1 MTQSNAS
8 QDGAVPGLGGVPSAV
23 QVRSVTFP
31 EGQKAQIVE
40 APPWGDEAEIVDE
53 LGLEKGRPVVLLVG
67 GADGFDQDVPQ
78 ESELRNRL
86 LQLFGR
92 GLLRT
97 VDAGGAIILDG
108 GTNAGVMAL
117 LGAAARNQPRPIDL
131 LGVAPAGKVAAPD
144 GSAAAANGLTPLE
157 PNHTHF
163 VLVDS
168 ATWGG
173 ETSTLVDLA
182 QAVADTRPVVVV
194 VVHGGEVTKDELVR
208 SVRRHWPVI
217 VVTGFGGVADEI
229 AKFRDKPT
237 EFIRDTP
244 LAEVI
249 ADGRLV
255 LFPATDSPPAFGR
268 LIGRQLGGGDTL
280 RRAVDL
286 RDRYAV
292 NARLQRD
299 RFHQLQRW
307 ILGLGVVATGLALV
321 HDALED
327 RNTPANSQAQ
337 TGASIDAIQS
347 PFPGLPVIG
356 GMEADDA
363 LIGVLRFSIIM
374 VPLVTS
380 VLLSASVRFNSGATW
395 VALRSTAEA
404 IRAET
409 FRYRAR
415 AGAYSDRETTEV
427 SRDFK
432 LADKLETINRNLMNT
447 QANLTALQ
455 NVPPN
460 DRAKDDL
467 GFLTPDDYVRDRLEQ
482 QSDYYQSKA
491 AELDRTLF
499 RSQLAIWIAGIA
511 GSLLAA
517 AGFPLWIAL
526 TTALAAGFGAY
537 LQYRNVERTLAGYNK
552 AAAEL
557 DNVVLWWSSLSAE
570 ERADQ
575 VNIDLLV
582 NATETVLAA
591 ENAAWLQQMEN
602 VLVGL
607 REQQTKASASLSGEK
622 QTTVTTEST
631 GTMETTETTIK
642 TVSTEIT
649 ETAAPPDAEPR
660 TTVIAVAQRNEDT
673 AKPAADTVADTARP

>member
-1 MTQSNAS
+1 MQSDAS
-8 QDGAVPGLGGVPSAV
+8 PDGAGADLGGVASAV
-23 QVRSVTFP
+23 HARSVTFP
-31 EGQKAQIVE
+31 EGKKATIVE
-40 APPWGDEAEIVDE
+40 APPWSDEAEIVE
-53 LGLEKGRPVVLLVG
+53 KLGLTKGRPVILLVG
-67 GADGFDQDVPQ
+67 GADGFDRDVPP
-78 ESELRNRL
+78 ESELRDRL

-97 VDAGGAIILDG
+97 ADAGGAIIVDG

-117 LGAAARNQPRPIDL
+117 LGAAIRHQPRPIDL
-131 LGVAPAGKVAAPD
+131 LGVAPAGKVAVPD
-144 GSAAAANGLTPLE
+144 RSTVVANGRTPLE

-173 ETSTLVDLA
+173 ETSTLVDLV
-182 QAVADTRPVVVV
+182 QTLADTRPVVVV

-208 SVRRHWPVI
+208 SVRLHWPVI
-217 VVTGFGGVADEI
+217 VVAGFGGVADEI

-237 EFIRDTP
+237 EFIRDTR
-244 LAEVI
+244 LAEVV

-255 LFPATDSPPAFGR
+255 LFRATDAPPVLGR

-286 RDRYAV
+286 RERYAT
-292 NARLQRD
+292 NARLQRN

-321 HDALED
+321 HDAIED
-327 RNTPANSQAQ
+327 QNTAANPAAA
-337 TGASIDAIQS
+337 TGVSIGAIPS

-363 LIGVLRFSIIM
+363 MLNVLRFSIIM

-395 VALRSTAEA
+395 VALRSSAEA
-404 IRAET
+404 IKAET

-415 AGAYSDRETTEV
+415 AGAYSDRETTED
-427 SRDFK
+427 SRDSK
-432 LADKLETINRNLMNT
+432 LADKLETINRNLMNS
-447 QANLTALQ
+447 QANLTSLQ
-455 NVPPN
+455 DAPPK
-460 DRAKDDL
+460 DREKDDL
-467 GFLTPDDYVRDRLEQ
+467 GFLSPDGYVRDRVEQ
-482 QSDYYQSKA
+482 QFAYYVKKA

-526 TTALAAGFGAY
+526 TTAVAAGFGAY

-557 DNVVLWWSSLSAE
+557 DNVILWWSSLSAE

-582 NATETVLAA
+582 DATETVLAA

-607 REQQTKASASLSGEK
+607 REQQAKASASLSGEK
-622 QTTVTTEST
+622 QTTATTEST
-631 GTMETTETTIK
+631 GTTQTTEA
-642 TVSTEIT
+642 TVRTVRTEIT
-649 ETAAPPDAEPR
+649 QTAASPDAAPR
-660 TTVIAVAQRNEDT
+660 AAVIAVAPRNDDT
-673 AKPAADTVADTARP
+673 AKPVADTVADATRL

>member
-1 MTQSNAS
+1 MTQSDPS
-8 QDGAVPGLGGVPSAV
+8 HDGTGPGLGGVASAV
-23 QVRSVTFP
+23 HTRSVTFP
-31 EGQKAQIVE
+31 EGQKARIVE

-53 LGLEKGRPVVLLVG
+53 LGLAKGRPVILLIG
-67 GADGFDQDVPQ
+67 GADGFDRDVPQ

-97 VDAGGAIILDG
+97 ADAGGAIIIDG

-117 LGAAARNQPRPIDL
+117 LGAAARHQPRPIDL
-131 LGVAPAGKVAAPD
+131 IGVAPAGKVTAPD
-144 GSAAAANGLTPLE
+144 NSVVAANGRTPLE

-182 QAVADTRPVVVV
+182 QALSDTRPVVVV

-217 VVTGFGGVADEI
+217 VVAGFGGVADEI
-229 AKFRDKPT
+229 AKFREKPT
-237 EFIRDTP
+237 EFIRDTR
-244 LAEVI
+244 LAEVV

-255 LFPATDSPPAFGR
+255 IFKATDAPPAFGR

-280 RRAVDL
+280 RRAVEL
-286 RDRYAV
+286 RERYAT
-292 NARLQRD
+292 NARLQRN

-321 HDALED
+321 HDAIED
-327 RNTPANSQAQ
+327 QNTATNPSDA
-337 TGASIDAIQS
+337 TGVSSGAIPS

-363 LIGVLRFSIIM
+363 MLGVLRFSIIM

-395 VALRSTAEA
+395 VALRSSAEA
-404 IRAET
+404 IKAET

-415 AGAYSDRETTEV
+415 AGAYSDRETTED
-427 SRDFK
+427 SRDSK
-432 LADKLETINRNLMNT
+432 LADKLETINRNLMNS
-447 QANLTALQ
+447 QANLTSLQ
-455 NVPPN
+455 DAPAR
-460 DRAKDDL
+460 DREKDDL
-467 GFLTPDDYVRDRLEQ
+467 GFLSPDGYVRDRLEQ
-482 QSDYYQSKA
+482 QFAYYLRKA
-491 AELDRTLF
+491 SELDRTLF

-537 LQYRNVERTLAGYNK
+537 LQYRNVERTLSGYNK

-557 DNVVLWWSSLSAE
+557 DNVILWWSSLSAE

-582 NATETVLAA
+582 DATETVLAA

-607 REQQTKASASLSGEK
+607 REQQAKASASMSGEK
-622 QTTVTTEST
+622 QTTATTEST
-631 GTMETTETTIK
+631 GTTETTVK
-642 TVSTEIT
+642 TATTEFT
-649 ETAAPPDAEPR
+649 QTAASPDAEPR
-660 TTVIAVAQRNEDT
+660 ATVIAVAQRNEDT
-673 AKPAADTVADTARP
+673 AKPAAETVVDTARP